1 MKRVFLLLL
10 VVCLAGAGTF
20 YYVSS
25 QADNFTGNF
34 VGPMKVPGVGWTAAR
49 VKITRADKDFEISGT
64 AGHYKRLPTEREW
77 RLAVAQERI
86 KHPRPPKQSVSS
98 SKTMNIQ
105 KNGQTVSDKTSGPG
119 NGKTIA
125 PVSGKLPDKTISP
138 SQPLLPP
145 KPAAFSR
152 PYPAPATYIWVEDLG
167 ATYQG
172 KLVGEDLVLD
182 AQMGFVF
189 TAGKMRGTLSMPDGT
204 IFKADTPENYQ
215 AVKDELREKLL
226 QQEPGVIILP
236 DATGK

>member
-10 VVCLAGAGTF
+10 IVCLAGAGVF
-20 YYVSS
+20 YYASS
-25 QADNFTGNF
+25 QANSFTGSYT
-34 VGPMKVPGVGWTAAR
+34 GPMKVPGIGWTAAR
-49 VKITRADKDFEISGT
+49 IKITRADKDFEISGT
-64 AGHYKRLPTEREW
+64 AGRYKRLPTEREW
-77 RLAVAQERI
+77 RLAQAQERI
-86 KHPRPPKQSVSS
+86 KHPQPPKS
-98 SKTMNIQ
+98 
-105 KNGQTVSDKTSGPG
+105 
-119 NGKTIA
+119 A
-125 PVSGKLPDKTISP
+125 SGKINPP
-138 SQPLLPP
+138 LPP
-145 KPAAFSR
+145 KPPVFSR
-152 PYPAPATYIWVEDLG
+152 PYPAPATYHWVEDLG